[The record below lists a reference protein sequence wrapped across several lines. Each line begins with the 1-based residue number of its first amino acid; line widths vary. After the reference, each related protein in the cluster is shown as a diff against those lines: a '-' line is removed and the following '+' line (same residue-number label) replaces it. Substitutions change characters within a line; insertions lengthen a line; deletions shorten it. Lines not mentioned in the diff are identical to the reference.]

1 MAILDKVNAKIIETM
16 KDNTINNR
24 KAIVDTLRLLKAEII
39 AYSRICKN
47 YDEDIVVRK
56 ETSKREK
63 AIEEMLKKSKENE
76 NAEFINNTRFEISIL
91 KEYLPPEYDEEELIQ
106 VISTVIL
113 AVNATSKKDIKSIM
127 NELSKDGR
135 VNKAKAS
142 KLISSILP

>member
-24 KAIVDTLRLLKAEII
+24 KAIIDTLRLLKAEII

-47 YDEDIVVRK
+47 YDEEVVVRK
-56 ETSKREK
+56 EISKREK
-63 AIEEMLKKSKENE
+63 AIEEVSKKSKENE

-135 VNKAKAS
+135 VNKAKAN
-142 KLISSILP
+142 KLISSILS

>member
-1 MAILDKVNAKIIETM
+1 MILDKVNAKIIETM
-16 KDNTINNR
+16 RDNAISNR
-24 KAIVDTLRLLKAEII
+24 KAIIDTLRLLKAEII

-47 YDEDIVVRK
+47 YDEDVVVRK
-56 ETSKREK
+56 EISKREK
-63 AIEEMLKKSKENE
+63 AIEEVLKKSKENE
-76 NAEFINNTRFEISIL
+76 NAEFINNTKFEISIL

>member
-1 MAILDKVNAKIIETM
+1 MSILDRANAKIIETM

-24 KAIVDTLRLLKAEII
+24 KTIIDTLRLLKAEII

-47 YDEDIVVRK
+47 YDEEVVVRK
-56 ETSKREK
+56 EISKREK
-63 AIEEMLKKSKENE
+63 AIEEVLKKSKENE

-91 KEYLPPEYDEEELIQ
+91 KEYLPPEYNEEELIQ

>member
-1 MAILDKVNAKIIETM
+1 MVIFDRVNAKIIETM

-24 KAIVDTLRLLKAEII
+24 KAIIDTLRLLKAEII
-39 AYSRICKN
+39 AYSRICKH
-47 YDEDIVVRK
+47 YDEDVVVRK
-56 ETSKREK
+56 EISKREK
-63 AIEEMLKKSKENE
+63 AIEEVLKKSKENE

-113 AVNATSKKDIKSIM
+113 EVNATSKKDIKSIM